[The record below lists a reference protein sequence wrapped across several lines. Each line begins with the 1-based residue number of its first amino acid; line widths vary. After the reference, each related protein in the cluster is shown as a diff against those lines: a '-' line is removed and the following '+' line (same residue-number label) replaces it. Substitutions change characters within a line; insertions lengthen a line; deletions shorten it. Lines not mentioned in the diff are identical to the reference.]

1 MTKEIN
7 MYRVIIRESK
17 ILEDNLTS
25 EQANYLFEFLSFD
38 RGMSNLKI
46 EKYFPYSHRLGRDPD
61 LH

>member
-1 MTKEIN
+1 MLKEIN

-25 EQANYLFEFLSFD
+25 EQANYLFEFLSFE

-46 EKYFPYSHRLGRDPD
+46 EQYYPYSHRLGRDPD

>member
-1 MTKEIN
+1 MIKEIN
-7 MYRVIIRESK
+7 MYRVITGESK

-25 EQANYLFEFLSFD
+25 EQANYLFEFLSFE

-46 EKYFPYSHRLGRDPD
+46 EQYYPYSHRLGRDPD